1 MNNMTEPEPAD
12 VDLARAIL
20 SVKPYGNDN
29 LLWLPS
35 QVRLPISLLFRVRF
49 SGLEILAGLAN
60 QSQRLD
66 YLVRVEPHVAGC
78 VLYDTGGSHGV
89 IFPVAGPV
97 QFRWID
103 RAHDI
108 DHLVV
113 DGVHLLDKAG
123 QIVLGTVRH
132 RGQALVVLHGRPGD
146 LRVVHLGDQNGFG
159 DPEWLKLGDMGQQLD
174 HGPLSGLGDLMC
186 FRLRYPFDSRQDSV
200 PSGTQVLLKLLILA
214 ANHLSD
220 LPVKCGIAGGC
231 GCSLNSWL

>member
-49 SGLEILAGLAN
+49 SGLEILAGLAY

-66 YLVRVEPHVAGC
+66 YLIGVEPHVAGC

>member
-78 VLYDTGGSHGV
+78 VLYDTGGSHVV

-97 QFRWID
+97 QFRWIN

-123 QIVLGTVRH
+123 QNGPSP
-132 RGQALVVLHGRPGD
+132 RPGA
-146 LRVVHLGDQNGFG
+146 RRS
-159 DPEWLKLGDMGQQLD
+159 P
-174 HGPLSGLGDLMC
+174 
-186 FRLRYPFDSRQDSV
+186 R
-200 PSGTQVLLKLLILA
+200 PSG
-214 ANHLSD
+214 
-220 LPVKCGIAGGC
+220 
-231 GCSLNSWL
+231 

>member
-12 VDLARAIL
+12 VNLARAIL

-78 VLYDTGGSHGV
+78 VLYDTGGSHVV

-97 QFRWID
+97 QFRWIN

-146 LRVVHLGDQNGFG
+146 LRVVHLSDQNGFG
-159 DPEWLKLGDMGQQLD
+159 DPERLKLGDMGQQLD
-174 HGPLSGLGDLMC
+174 YGPLSWLGNLMC
-186 FRLRYPFDSRQDSV
+186 FRLR
-200 PSGTQVLLKLLILA
+200 
-214 ANHLSD
+214 
-220 LPVKCGIAGGC
+220 
-231 GCSLNSWL
+231 